1 MTPTKNEW
9 TIDELARKAGT
20 TTRNIRSYQ
29 TKGILP
35 PPRMVGRV
43 GYYSEGHLARLKYTA
58 GLQERGFSLASIG
71 CLLSAWEE
79 GRSLQDVL
87 GFEQALTAPW
97 SDELPEH
104 FTRQQL
110 EEMFPEIVEDEA
122 LVKRSCNVGLLQP
135 DGDGFLAS
143 SPRII
148 RNGAE
153 LVAVG
158 MPLSLALDEYE
169 RLSHDLTVVAERFV
183 AMFEEF
189 VWEPFV
195 QRGWPIDELPAVTEA
210 LQRLR
215 PAASTSVHAVFAQV
229 MADAVA
235 ASSARQ
241 VARLMTVAEASGS

>member
-1 MTPTKNEW
+1 MSYRSDREVAMTPTKNEW

-58 GLQERGFSLASIG
+58 GLQERGFSLAAIG

-87 GFEQALTAPW
+87 GFEEALTAPW
-97 SDELPEH
+97 SDEVPDR
-104 FTRQQL
+104 FTREQL
-110 EEMFPEIVEDEA
+110 EHMFPEIVHDEA
-122 LVKRSCNVGLLQP
+122 LVTRACSLGLLRR
-135 DGDGFLAS
+135 DGEDFIAP
-143 SPRII
+143 SPRLI

-153 LVAVG
+153 LVGVG

-169 RLSHDLTVVAERFV
+169 RLSQDLTTVAERFV
-183 AMFEEF
+183 AMIE
-189 VWEPFV
+189 
-195 QRGWPIDELPAVTEA
+195 ELPKVTEA

-215 PAASTSVHAVFAQV
+215 PAASTSVHVVFAQV
-229 MADAVA
+229 MEEAVA

-241 VARLMTVAEASGS
+241 VARLLTVQEASGS